1 MSKWLLGTLFLTLL
15 GNVLGLF
22 VLYKA
27 MDYRKKMI
35 LAWAQSHEWVSEY
48 NRSKPLDMSVQPP
61 ELVFLGA
68 SITAHWD
75 LDKYFPGKNY
85 VNKGIDGQFS
95 GQLLLR
101 FQHDVVDLNSQ
112 MVLIKL
118 CEMNFAH
125 EVPFE
130 ISRDNVKMLVNL
142 AKTNGIRPL
151 LATTIPVTNP
161 INKGQG
167 DRSINGQIAFYNRW
181 ILDFARQMRMDVI
194 DLAHAM
200 SDDEG
205 NLRPELTYDGV
216 HPNDAGYSV
225 MATELTNFLTKE
237 EH

>member
-1 MSKWLLGTLFLTLL
+1 MSKWLLGILFLSLL

-35 LAWAQSHEWVSEY
+35 LAWAQSQEWVSEY
-48 NRSKPLDMSVQPP
+48 NRSKPIEKSVQPP

-75 LDKYFPGKNY
+75 LDKYFPGKSY
-85 VNKGIDGQFS
+85 VNKGIDGQYS

-101 FQHDVVDLNSQ
+101 FQHDVVDLNPQ

-130 ISRDNVKMLVNL
+130 ITRDNVKMLVSLTN
-142 AKTNGIRPL
+142 ANGIRPL
-151 LATTIPVTNP
+151 LATTIPVTKPMNA
-161 INKGQG
+161 GQG

-181 ILDFARQMRMDVI
+181 ILDYARQMRIDVL
-194 DLAHAM
+194 DLADAM